1 MDRITAEQLMR
12 TLMVMNE
19 QLNLATSH
27 VGKINGKDEQESLRR
42 AIGSVIQTIYID
54 LMRPVIKQY
63 PDLDPDRKS

>member
-27 VGKINGKDEQESLRR
+27 IGKINGKDEQESLRR